1 MSLLEQNIK
10 SIPSPCYVMEEEALR
25 KNLRLIQRVAERA
38 DVEIILAFKA
48 FALWKSFPIFREY
61 IQHTTASS
69 PYEARL
75 AFEEFGSPAH
85 TYSPAYEEETFA
97 EGTKLTY
104 CVTAKNKNGESEKSK
119 TAKITFT
126 TKDKY
131 KKVRKA
137 FAKYAKKNGSESPK
151 GTYNLVSLD
160 VTGSTSILG
169 ASYVE
174 NQDSIGFTYIGG
186 DDNTFYTIILTYTPN
201 TDPCIVYSGFDAD
214 SNMTGTAMIFINP
227 AKVTKKTK
235 FTKNDAFVIED
246 ESDGAVDHIAI
257 INEGVQEIFA
267 YAKKVTSK
275 IDGVSMKKLGF
286 KNYK

>member
-1 MSLLEQNIK
+1 MKKNVLKIMCAVLALAMFVGICPQTSVSAAAALKAPKALKAVTLQGAIGLMWSEVKGAK
-10 SIPSPCYVMEEEALR
+10 SYVVYR
-25 KNLRLIQRVAERA
+25 SVNDGK
-38 DVEIILAFKA
+38 FKKVDTVSET
-48 FALWKSFPIFREY
+48 LY
-61 IQHTTASS
+61 D
-69 PYEARL
+69 
-75 AFEEFGSPAH
+75 
-85 TYSPAYEEETFA
+85 EEETFA

-174 NQDSIGFTYIGG
+174 NQDSVGFTYIGG
-186 DDNTFYTIILTYTPN
+186 DDNTFYTIILTYTPS

-267 YAKKVTSK
+267 YAKKDTSK